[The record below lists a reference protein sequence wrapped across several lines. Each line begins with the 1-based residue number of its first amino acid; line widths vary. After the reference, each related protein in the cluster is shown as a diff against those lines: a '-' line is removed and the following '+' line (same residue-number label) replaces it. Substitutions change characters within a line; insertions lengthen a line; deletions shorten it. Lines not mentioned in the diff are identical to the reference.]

1 MKEGNNT
8 NNTNNANNTNMPNNS
23 TPLNPAEAA
32 AQALTAASNT
42 ADGTGAGGT
51 AGAEIGGNAAG
62 GRTGGNGSSRKKW
75 LIPAGAAAAVAV
87 IGGGVMLSHQA
98 DPKDTVIDAFKS
110 ITAEGQL
117 NPSEEIFGTKE
128 LEDLLQ
134 KGSAQTGM
142 ELSMTG
148 ISDESLNQMSGAGI
162 GLDVKRDVDSGR
174 QLLNL
179 SLQYGGGEL
188 ADAQLYMDDTQIMA
202 AIPVLSS
209 RMFTLDYAN
218 DLEGQLINSPY
229 AAQKLEEQGIDIEG
243 LANYLGQ
250 YKEALSD
257 EEPMLDLKALWN
269 RYKEGSK
276 AIDDLKAAMTVTK
289 NDKKEFTIDGQS
301 ENCRGYHV
309 TLPKDALI
317 RFAKTTREF
326 FLNDETLKQDVVRYL
341 ELAGDAS
348 SIYAAD
354 GDGESVDPEEQQKE
368 LWAQAEAVL
377 DNLVEEMENTIG
389 DVTMDVYVRKDGKM
403 AGFSYETDATVEEE
417 NVRFYGDVSFGGGY
431 NMLSN
436 VNGALNIEDSDG
448 QIITVSLDKT
458 GAYEAGKSW
467 SGQVIATLQGDEEKY
482 QFILDGDYQIAD
494 GSYEVKLDLQSNG
507 ASQASLTAN
516 GAVSELSKGESV
528 HIDMDSLRLETT
540 LLNGS
545 SSYVEFAGSYYVN
558 PLEDEIAQPDGVPFD
573 VLASSEEDYNQ
584 VTTEITG
591 NLFAI
596 LLKVMS

>member
-1 MKEGNNT
+1 MEEGNNANNT
-8 NNTNNANNTNMPNNS
+8 NNTNMSNNS

-32 AQALTAASNT
+32 AQALTAASDT
-42 ADGTGAGGT
+42 ADGTSAGGSD
-51 AGAEIGGNAAG
+51 G
-62 GRTGGNGSSRKKW
+62 GRTGGNGSGRKKW

-148 ISDESLNQMSGAGI
+148 IFDESLNQMSGAGI

-202 AIPVLSS
+202 AIPALSS
-209 RMFTLDYAN
+209 RMFTLDYVN

-257 EEPMLDLKALWN
+257 EEPMMDLKALWN

-276 AIDDLKAAMTVTK
+276 AIDDLKTAMTVTK

-458 GAYEAGKSW
+458 SAYEAGKSW

-507 ASQASLTAN
+507 ASQASLTTN
-516 GAVSELSKGESV
+516 GAVSDLSKGESV

-558 PLEDEIAQPDGVPFD
+558 PLEDEIVQPDGVPFD

>member
-51 AGAEIGGNAAG
+51 AGAEIGGNATG
-62 GRTGGNGSSRKKW
+62 GRTGGNGSGRKKW

-209 RMFTLDYAN
+209 RMFTLDYVN

-250 YKEALSD
+250 CKAALSD
-257 EEPMLDLKALWN
+257 EEPMMDLKALWN

-276 AIDDLKAAMTVTK
+276 AIDDLKTAMTVTK

-377 DNLVEEMENTIG
+377 DNLVEGMENTIG

-467 SGQVIATLQGDEEKY
+467 SGQVIATLEDDEEKY

-516 GAVSELSKGESV
+516 GAVSDLSKGESV